1 MGGVVVD
8 FHLGYVQHVTPA
20 VFQQTMDVEKLN

>member
-1 MGGVVVD
+1 MGWVMVD

-20 VFQQTMDVEKLN
+20 VFHQTMDDEG

>member
-1 MGGVVVD
+1 MGSVMVD

-20 VFQQTMDVEKLN
+20 LFQQTMDVEG

>member
-1 MGGVVVD
+1 MGWVMVD

-20 VFQQTMDVEKLN
+20 VFQQTMDGEG

>member
-1 MGGVVVD
+1 MGWVMVD

-20 VFQQTMDVEKLN
+20 VFQQTMDVEG